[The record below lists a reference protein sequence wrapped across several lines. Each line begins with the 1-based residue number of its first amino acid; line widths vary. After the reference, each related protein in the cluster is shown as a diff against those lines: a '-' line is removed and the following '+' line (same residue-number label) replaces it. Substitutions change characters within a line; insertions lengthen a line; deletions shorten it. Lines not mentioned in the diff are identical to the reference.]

1 MFEYALVFENTG
13 ETIMQTWNPSM
24 FAEMVKEMAEELSV
38 QGIPVSFSQGELP
51 EAVWKANPFLIR
63 RLIWNLGSNI
73 ERYGDRTRTTDI
85 QVYVEGKMLKTVMSN
100 GMGKEKQAV
109 GSGIGLK
116 SAAKIAELH
125 GGSLLCGKTGEEFV
139 AELSLPLR

>member
-1 MFEYALVFENTG
+1 MESKSL
-13 ETIMQTWNPSM
+13 
-24 FAEMVKEMAEELSV
+24 
-38 QGIPVSFSQGELP
+38 
-51 EAVWKANPFLIR
+51 LIR

-85 QVYVEGKMLKTVMSN
+85 QVYVEGKTLKTVMSN
-100 GMGKEKQAV
+100 GMGKEKQTV

>member
-1 MFEYALVFENTG
+1 MC
-13 ETIMQTWNPSM
+13 
-24 FAEMVKEMAEELSV
+24 
-38 QGIPVSFSQGELP
+38 
-51 EAVWKANPFLIR
+51 IR
-63 RLIWNLGSNI
+63 
-73 ERYGDRTRTTDI
+73 DR
-85 QVYVEGKMLKTVMSN
+85 SN